1 MKLKGYDS
9 FVNEFNI
16 TSLKNVS
23 QGGLSRDPVLKKD
36 FEIAQKVFS
45 DDTFMGS
52 FRHNDDDEFYVAYDD
67 NAPHMDRVKKL
78 MDAANSKMKKL
89 HLEIDKSA
97 RENPSTFTD
106 DDRLDQILFMLK
118 ATLKN

>member
-118 ATLKN
+118 ATLK